1 MLIVM
6 EFLKN
11 TTKSPRDS
19 LILPLDQV
27 SSVYEHYNQYST
39 LANSTGGDDMF
50 GMEHLRANLC
60 MSNSTRWKL
69 ADPVC
74 SLNFTSFWVL
84 VFVAILLG
92 VITLWTI
99 FGNFLV
105 CFALYKFPN
114 LRSMSN
120 CLIGNL
126 AMSDSLLALTV
137 LPISTGNDLL
147 GYWIFGDVMCR
158 VWLCIDVLYCTASIW
173 GLVTIAV
180 DRYTATVYPVW
191 YFERRSPMRAL
202 AYIIFVWLFSI
213 VVSLAPF
220 IGWREMIPELY
231 QYNNLLSRYECVLF
245 QTEGYVVYS
254 AMCSFV
260 IPIVLMSFLYVRI
273 FIVLKKRMKHLK
285 PKRNLSLHME
295 SDMESGVMPESNSR
309 MELHSGDFTQM
320 KDQATQISPLLAKSS
335 GNFLLEPKPSFYLNQ
350 KTSSSQEMSI
360 STDSAK
366 PQNDDNKTKIYQKP
380 NTDYG
385 INDKGKHNN
394 KTDSKSEFKHLPQ
407 TNWAKDTICPPKISI
422 IRTPSCQESFVD
434 DENDESTSNSDNLI
448 HCLPKMEKKN
458 GHCHR
463 DKENKTDENNSNNSH
478 RSSSKKRAKRSSNA
492 RIKKHKNSFTRRNG
506 KLNSIK
512 TKYEL
517 REQRAT
523 KRMAIV
529 MACFTV
535 CWIPFLFMYT
545 IRSFCASC
553 DLNVHIQAAIIWLGY
568 ANSALNPIL
577 YTLFNDDFRKAFK
590 TILHL
595 GKQKKKSKKLS
606 KVQEQT

>member
-1 MLIVM
+1 MLMTM
-6 EFLKN
+6 EILKN
-11 TTKSPRDS
+11 TTKSPQGS
-19 LILPLDQV
+19 LILPWDQESNV
-27 SSVYEHYNQYST
+27 FEQYNQYNM
-39 LANSTGGDDMF
+39 LDNSTSGDGVF
-50 GMEHLRANLC
+50 GIELLHANLC
-60 MSNSTRWKL
+60 MSNSTKWKM

-231 QYNNLLSRYECVLF
+231 QYNNMLNRYECVLF

-285 PKRNLSLHME
+285 PKRNLSLPVE
-295 SDMESGVMPESNSR
+295 SDMESGVIAESNSR
-309 MELHSGDFTQM
+309 LELHSSDFTQM
-320 KDQATQISPLLAKSS
+320 KDQATQISPMLAKSS
-335 GNFLLEPKPSFYLNQ
+335 GNFLLEPKSSVYLGQ
-350 KTSSSQEMSI
+350 KTSQDVNLSSD
-360 STDSAK
+360 STK
-366 PQNDDNKTKIYQKP
+366 PQKDDDKTKIYQKSNP
-380 NTDYG
+380 DYG
-385 INDKGKHNN
+385 INYKGTHNN
-394 KTDSKSEFKHLPQ
+394 KNNGKSEFKNVPAI
-407 TNWAKDTICPPKISI
+407 NRSKDGIRPPKISI
-422 IRTPSCQESFVD
+422 IRTHSCQDSFVD
-434 DENDESTSNSDNLI
+434 DENESTSNSDNLL
-448 HCLPKMEKKN
+448 HCLPKMDKKN
-458 GHCHR
+458 GHLNR
-463 DKENKTDENNSNNSH
+463 DKESKSEEHNVTNSH
-478 RSSSKKRAKRSSNA
+478 NSSTKKRTKRSSNA

-595 GKQKKKSKKLS
+595 GKKQKKRKKKSS
-606 KVQEQT
+606 KVHE

>member
-1 MLIVM
+1 MLITM
-6 EFLKN
+6 EFFKN

-19 LILPLDQV
+19 LILPLDQE
-27 SSVYEHYNQYST
+27 SSVYEHYNQYSM
-39 LANSTGGDDMF
+39 LANSTNGDMVF

-60 MSNSTRWKL
+60 MSNSTQWKL

-92 VITLWTI
+92 IITLWTI

-231 QYNNLLSRYECVLF
+231 QYNDILNRYECVLF

-273 FIVLKKRMKHLK
+273 FFVLKKRMKHLK
-285 PKRNLSLHME
+285 PKRNFSLPME
-295 SDMESGVMPESNSR
+295 SDMESGVIPESNSR
-309 MELHSGDFTQM
+309 LELHSSDFTQM
-320 KDQATQISPLLAKSS
+320 KDQATQISPMLGKSS
-335 GNFLLEPKPSFYLNQ
+335 GNFLLEPKSSVYLGQ
-350 KTSSSQEMSI
+350 KMPLSKETNI
-360 STDSAK
+360 STDSTK
-366 PQNDDNKTKIYQKP
+366 PLNEDDDKIKIYQKP
-380 NTDYG
+380 TNDYG
-385 INDKGKHNN
+385 INDKGTCNN
-394 KTDSKSEFKHLPQ
+394 KNIKSDFKSLPPINWSKDGIS
-407 TNWAKDTICPPKISI
+407 PPKISI
-422 IRTPSCQESFVD
+422 IPTQSCQESFMD
-434 DENDESTSNSDNLI
+434 DENDESTSNSDNLV
-448 HCLPKMEKKN
+448 HCLPKKN

-463 DKENKTDENNSNNSH
+463 DKGNKTEEHKGNNSH
-478 RSSSKKRAKRSSNA
+478 NSSTKKRAKRSSNA

-595 GKQKKKSKKLS
+595 GKQKKKKKKNSKR
-606 KVQEQT
+606 QE